1 MRDPCRSGKYTHPEN
16 AFSVEDK
23 HALSQAI
30 TALYSRLPKFYVGV
44 VFQEVGKDI
53 LLCRRGANK
62 EKFVRI
68 WVDHIAR
75 TLPSPE
81 AKAWWIKSCDEAM
94 APFIRDRGFDWE
106 LPHGQ
111 ITFDL
116 WSIQGLR
123 PPPPN
128 SEAEAR
134 WIAENKATPYEPVAV
149 PPADVAA
156 P

>member
-1 MRDPCRSGKYTHPEN
+1 MPLWKIYHPED
-16 AFSVEDK
+16 AFTVEDK

-44 VFQEVGKDI
+44 VFQAVAKDSFFVGGEPAD
-53 LLCRRGANK
+53 
-62 EKFVRI
+62 KFVRI

-75 TLPSPE
+75 TLPTPE

-106 LPHGQ
+106 FHIDETP
-111 ITFDL
+111 FDL

-123 PPPPN
+123 PPPAN

-134 WIAENKATPYEPVAV
+134 WIAENKATPYELSPVA
-149 PPADVAA
+149 AT
-156 P
+156 